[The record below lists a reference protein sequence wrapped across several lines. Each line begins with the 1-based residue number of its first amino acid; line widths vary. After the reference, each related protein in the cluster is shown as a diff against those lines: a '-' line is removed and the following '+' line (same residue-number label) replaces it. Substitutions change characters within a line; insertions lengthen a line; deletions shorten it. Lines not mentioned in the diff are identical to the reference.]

1 MQAFTSIVTAL
12 FRPAKGVD
20 AAGAALKWL
29 WLPLAVLLVASV
41 VGKAVVATPM
51 QGEAQREAA
60 KVAIQEQ
67 MKDLPKEE
75 QAKFE
80 QDMEA
85 GGGIDAAMGI
95 ANTAAIV
102 FGVVG
107 ALVAILYVATFFFVA
122 AKTWAN
128 PVKYTS
134 MLSVASLMFVPHAI
148 RNIIQA
154 IYMGSTGIWLQHAGL
169 GALVAPKDLMTPPSA
184 AYAIL
189 AQVDVWVL
197 WGLAILFFALLSQT
211 LGFQKKRAVTAMA
224 AFVIITGLAQA
235 VPTIVSGIFM
245 GAAGGM

>member
-1 MQAFTSIVTAL
+1 MQAFSSIVTAL

-20 AAGAALKWL
+20 GAGAAIKWL
-29 WLPLAVLLVASV
+29 WVPLAILLVASV
-41 VGKAVVATPM
+41 VGKALVASPM
-51 QGEAQREAA
+51 QATAQQEAA
-60 KVAIQEQ
+60 QAAIQEQ

-85 GGGIDAAMGI
+85 GGGLDTAMSI
-95 ANTAAIV
+95 ASTAAIV

-107 ALVAILYVATFFFVA
+107 SLIAILYVGTFFFVA

-128 PVKYTS
+128 PVKFTS

-154 IYMGSTGIWLQHAGL
+154 VYMSSTGIWLQHAGL
-169 GALVAPKDLMTPPSA
+169 GALVAPKDLLTPPSA
-184 AYAIL
+184 AYAVLSQIDL
-189 AQVDVWVL
+189 WVL
-197 WGLAILFFALLSQT
+197 WGLFILFGALLST
-211 LGFQKKRAVTAMA
+211 TIGFQKKRALTAMA

-235 VPTIVSGIFM
+235 VPTIVSGVFM
-245 GAAGGM
+245 GAGGGM